1 MQKREPVLKGI
12 GQHRAAKGAW
22 EAENWAFDQDTL
34 GFTNAR
40 GYVSYFKGTGA
51 TLGYP
56 AYDIASMYWYRRG
69 GLDYLLMEVFDGA
82 VRKIVY
88 YKSNAA
94 SLTEVEV
101 LDLTHNTNR
110 NTEAGTQYVP
120 FGNFLAIFAEGKQP
134 IKFFGNRIE
143 PFGWDKEPSKPDP
156 YNPPSNHDYGDPS
169 KTAPTA
175 DSIHYTTSNVNPKGF
190 VGTAFSADNYIGLG
204 EGDGSLPREERRNSY
219 GYKVSFT
226 SDTGSESPLS
236 EASGFATWI
245 GGDDNGISSAYS
257 GITLWYQ
264 AAFDH
269 TYGLVVDNIPVGPEG
284 TIRRNIYRTQ
294 NMRDGINGAVEVYYL
309 IDTIP
314 NNFENLYTDIIPD
327 SGATV
332 AAPSFLESMVLPRG
346 VKHATAYKNR
356 VIVASSTDHPS
367 RLWWS
372 NANAPEQ
379 FAHNSYFDF
388 GNISGSP
395 ITGLY
400 AYKELVLIFRPD
412 GIDALT
418 PTGQTDQ
425 PFTVTPVIEGTGC
438 VASKSIQA
446 IPNLGVIFLGSDGF
460 YLVQGNF
467 SGGGQVSV
475 QKLSLGLGHNFE
487 TINRTAIGKACS
499 TYNKWDNEYWCQV
512 PAYGQTFANLGFVY
526 HVDANAWT
534 TRTNVPA
541 ACFTQTPDAFTI
553 FGSNANEQGLN
564 ANKKGVHTWCA
575 VRTHGTTS
583 GQPTT
588 EDASPASTWRS
599 HWLDFDA
606 PSVSKVI
613 RCIEVEIIATGEG
626 ALQLESRIDYDEQ
639 TQVASNSE
647 VVSEPYSGSNTRYYT
662 SQKLEH
668 QDRDPYGKFSQA
680 VLTTATGAAA
690 ASRMSPSRTTIV
702 RFDVDSTS
710 CHQYSFKLVTS
721 SHAILLGYTI
731 YFEQKG
737 EEKAY
742 SGTFNGTA
750 GGCY

>member
-40 GYVSYFKGTGA
+40 GYVSYFNGTGA
-51 TLGYP
+51 TAGYP
-56 AYDIASMYWYRRG
+56 AYDISSIYWDRRNNI
-69 GLDYLLMEVFDGA
+69 DYLLMELHDGA

-88 YKSNAA
+88 FTNSGGTKTIN
-94 SLTEVEV
+94 EV
-101 LDLTHNTNR
+101 LDLDHNVNKDV
-110 NTEAGTQYVP
+110 TESGTQYVP

-143 PFGWDKEPSKPDP
+143 PFGWDTPPPKPQP

-169 KTAPTA
+169 GTPGN
-175 DSIHYTTSNVNPKGF
+175 SFVYTTTNVNPEGH
-190 VGTAFSADNYIGLG
+190 VGIAFETNNYIGFG
-204 EGDGSLPREERRNSY
+204 EGDGSLSQASRRNTY
-219 GYKVSFT
+219 GYKVSYT

-236 EASGFATWI
+236 DASGFVTWI
-245 GGDDNGISSAYS
+245 GGDDTGGAGSE
-257 GITLWYQ
+257 
-264 AAFDH
+264 FDH
-269 TYGLVVDNIPVGPEG
+269 TYGLVVDGVPIGPEG

-294 NMRDGINGAVEVYYL
+294 NMKDGINGAGELYYL

-314 NNFENLYTDIIPD
+314 NNFDTLYTDIVPD
-327 SGATV
+327 SGAAV
-332 AAPSFLESMVLPRG
+332 AAPSFLESMPLPRSI
-346 VKHATAYKNR
+346 KHAAAYKNR
-356 VIVASSTDHPS
+356 MIIASSADHPS

-379 FAHNSYFDF
+379 FAYSSYFDF

-418 PTGQTDQ
+418 PTGQIDQ

-526 HVDANAWT
+526 HVDADAWT
-534 TRTNVPA
+534 TRTDVPA

-564 ANKKGVHTWCA
+564 AHKKGVHTWCA

-583 GQPTT
+583 GQPATA
-588 EDASPASTWRS
+588 DASPASTWRS

-613 RCIEVEIIATGEG
+613 RCVEVEIIATGEG
-626 ALQLESRIDYDEQ
+626 TLQLESRIDYDEQ
-639 TQVASNSE
+639 TQVASSSE

-662 SQKLEH
+662 SQELEH

-690 ASRMSPSRTTIV
+690 ASRMSPHRTTIV